1 MRPDLEPSQLTADEC
16 LDGVAAILAAGLL
29 RLRDRAA
36 LGAIFPSVPDLENLV
51 EASKEPLAE
60 RADPSVT
67 VHAG

>member
-1 MRPDLEPSQLTADEC
+1 MRPDLDPSQLTPDEC

-36 LGAIFPSVPDLENLV
+36 LGAMSPAAPDSEKLA
-51 EASKEPLAE
+51 EAVKEPLAVPP
-60 RADPSVT
+60 DPSVT